1 MQENSI
7 TTVQS
12 EDTNELRTL
21 MSRVVTTSV
30 TMDKSLLPG
39 AIENVMKNLAWS
51 EENSTL
57 CCHLKCITMQRDIV
71 GVVLV
76 KNFWNLCS
84 LFVRP
89 ELHRQ
94 GIGRALVLAA
104 AAECRGKS
112 EKNAI
117 WLNAAPN
124 AVPFYRAAEFAPRST
139 DQVLPPGV
147 VPMELRL

>member
-1 MQENSI
+1 MQRNSI

-12 EDTNELRTL
+12 EDTNALRTF
-21 MSRVVTTSV
+21 MSRVITTSV
-30 TMDKSLLPG
+30 TLDKALLPG
-39 AIENVMKNLAWS
+39 VIENVTKNLSWS
-51 EENSTL
+51 EENSAL
-57 CCHLKCITMQRDIV
+57 CCHLKCTTMHHEIV

-84 LFVRP
+84 LFVAP
-89 ELHRQ
+89 ELHHQ

-104 AAECRGKS
+104 AGECRGKS

-124 AVPFYRAAEFAPRST
+124 AVPFYRAVGFAPRST
-139 DQVLPPGV
+139 DQALSSGV
-147 VPMELRL
+147 VPMEFRL